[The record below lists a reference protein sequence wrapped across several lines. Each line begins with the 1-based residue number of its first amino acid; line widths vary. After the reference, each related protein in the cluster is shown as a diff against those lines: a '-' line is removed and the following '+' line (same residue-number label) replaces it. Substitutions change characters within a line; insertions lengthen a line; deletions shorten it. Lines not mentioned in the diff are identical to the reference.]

1 MFQFMKVL
9 VLKSE
14 EYFDQSV
21 PESGGKT
28 SVGTKLF
35 PISILAAISL
45 SVSMKLMLC
54 QW

>member
-14 EYFDQSV
+14 EYSDQSV

-35 PISILAAISL
+35 LISILAAISL
-45 SVSMKLMLC
+45 SVSMKLM
-54 QW
+54 QRH

>member
-1 MFQFMKVL
+1 MKVL

-35 PISILAAISL
+35 LISVKKNQNKFKVCNA
-45 SVSMKLMLC
+45 
-54 QW
+54 